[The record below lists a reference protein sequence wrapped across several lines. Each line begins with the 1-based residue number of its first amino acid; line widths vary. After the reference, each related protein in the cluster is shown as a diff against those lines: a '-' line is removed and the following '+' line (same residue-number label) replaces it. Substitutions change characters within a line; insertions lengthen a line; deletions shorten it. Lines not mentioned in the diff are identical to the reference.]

1 MQLKADIYNRPV
13 VRLKDAQ
20 LGALGCA
27 MITAVAD
34 GAYSSLQ
41 QAVDCCLKK
50 QKTFDPNPE
59 NVSLF
64 NEKYAQY
71 KRDWE
76 T

>member
-1 MQLKADIYNRPV
+1 
-13 VRLKDAQ
+13 
-20 LGALGCA
+20 